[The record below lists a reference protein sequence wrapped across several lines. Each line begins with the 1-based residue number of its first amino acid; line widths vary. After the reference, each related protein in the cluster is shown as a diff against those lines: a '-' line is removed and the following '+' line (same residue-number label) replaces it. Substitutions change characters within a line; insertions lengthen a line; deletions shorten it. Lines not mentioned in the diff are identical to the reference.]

1 MTLRNSKTNWQY
13 LLIIF
18 FLAAI
23 LAGGVLWFSGI
34 EEINLRE
41 FSELGKPEKVENN
54 IQAGQQEEEGEQE
67 EEEDFTFLISYL
79 DKELIQEKIKQG
91 KEFLYRMEN
100 KDEKG
105 FYKKYDALN
114 DSFENRL
121 HTVYSASIVYTFLYI
136 NDLEE
141 DEEILA
147 NLSDWGDFLLFMQ
160 QKDEDDKR
168 YGAFH
173 YSFYLDER
181 GKEERF
187 VVGTAALSIFTLLRL
202 YDLTDDLKY
211 LESAELAGDWL
222 TTMQKPDGTMKPY
235 AKLSDSGWLY
245 GNQISLLYNGQVL
258 SALSKLYQET
268 KDEKYYDTAEGI
280 AQYFAG
286 EYEKEQGYIEGEYR
300 EKNPVSNA
308 WVVMSLMD
316 FYKINPDESYKKI
329 IFELSALILENQKD
343 NSNDLLYYGGWKGAY
358 STSGTGWIT
367 EVMAE
372 TYRFCLAE
380 KREDC
385 QKYKEAV
392 IKAIRWLIQNTYS
405 EENSFFLKN
414 QERAIGGVF
423 WNNIKKYVRTDS
435 VCHALNGYL
444 RIFDYLDDGVLLSID

>member
-1 MTLRNSKTNWQY
+1 MILRDAKTNWQY

-18 FLAAI
+18 FLAVI
-23 LAGGVLWFSGI
+23 LTGGVLWFSEI
-34 EEINLRE
+34 EEINFKE
-41 FSELGKPEKVENN
+41 FPELKKSEKIEDN
-54 IQAGQQEEEGEQE
+54 IQVGQQEEEKE
-67 EEEDFTFLISYL
+67 FSFLVSSL
-79 DKELIQEKIKQG
+79 DKELISEKIRQG

-100 KDEKG
+100 KDEGG

-114 DSFENRL
+114 DSFEGRL
-121 HTVYSASIVYTFLYI
+121 HAVYSASIIYTFLYI

-147 NLSDWGDFLLFMQ
+147 NLSDWADFLLFMQ
-160 QKDEDDKR
+160 KKDEGDEK

-173 YSFYLDER
+173 YSYYLDEKE
-181 GKEERF
+181 KEERF

-211 LESAELAGDWL
+211 LESAKLAGNWL
-222 TTMQKPDGTMKPY
+222 TTMQKADGTMKPY
-235 AKLSDSGWLY
+235 VKLSSSGWVY

-258 SALSKLYQET
+258 SALAKLYQKT
-268 KDEKYYDTAEGI
+268 KDKKYYDTAEGI

-300 EKNPVSNA
+300 DKNPISNS

-316 FYKINPDESYKKI
+316 FYKVNFEERYQKI
-329 IFELSALILENQKD
+329 IFELSSLILDNQKD

-380 KREDC
+380 SKEDC
-385 QKYKEAV
+385 QKYKTAV
-392 IKAIRWLIQNTYS
+392 IKAMRWLIQNTYS
-405 EENSFFLKN
+405 EKNSLSLKN
-414 QERAIGGVF
+414 PERAIGGVF
-423 WNNIKKYVRTDS
+423 WNNIQKYVRTDS
-435 VCHALNGYL
+435 VCHALNGYI